1 MEDEKKTKKQ
11 LIEELNCLRLEQI
24 EQAKVNSEKFTKAFL
39 QNSIP
44 SIITAMKDGRAVE
57 VSDAFL
63 RLAGLKRHEVIGRT
77 SVEGGFLAEKQR
89 EVFFS
94 ELNKNG
100 RVENLEM
107 EISTRDGSLRYGLFN
122 SVMMSIG
129 NEKFLLTAIHDI
141 TERKQAEE
149 EKAIIDVQNRQLQK
163 SESLGRM
170 AGAIAH
176 HFNNK
181 LGAVIGNLEL
191 ALMELPKGANPQVRI
206 TAAMKASHQAAEI
219 SGMMLTY
226 LGQSF
231 EKRELL
237 DLSDACVKSL
247 PMLQAVMP
255 LNVVLEKDLPAP
267 GPVISTNT
275 DYIKQVL
282 TNLVTN
288 AWEAI
293 GTGSGTVSLRVK
305 TVSPAQISAAK
316 RHPIDWQAQDDAYA
330 CLEIADTGCGIED
343 EAIEKIFD
351 PFFSTKFTGRGMGL
365 AVVLGIL
372 KTHNGVLTV
381 ESTPKQGSTFRIFF
395 PLSEETFL
403 RSQKAG
409 SSVDSS
415 ISEFPPVKSEG
426 GGTVLVVEDDE
437 MLRNMAATMLTSLGF
452 AVLEAIDG
460 VEALEIFG
468 KHESEIKFVL
478 SDLTMPRMNG
488 WETLVA
494 LRKLQPGIPVILAS
508 GYDKAHVMEGD
519 HPELPQ
525 AFLAKPYNLKAL
537 RNTISQA
544 LSNKKK

>member
-44 SIITAMKDGRAVE
+44 TIITAIKDGRAVE

-77 SVEGGFLAEKQR
+77 AVEGGFFTEEQR
-89 EVFFS
+89 AVFFN

-107 EISTRDGSLRYGLFN
+107 GINTGDGSLRYGLFN

-149 EKAIIDVQNRQLQK
+149 EKAIIEVQNRQLQK

-191 ALMELPKGANPQVRI
+191 ALTELPKGGNPQARI
-206 TAAMKASHQAAEI
+206 IAAMKASGKAAEM
-219 SGMMLTY
+219 SSMMLTY
-226 LGQSF
+226 VGQSF
-231 EKRELL
+231 EQRELL
-237 DLSDACVKSL
+237 DLSDACVRGL
-247 PMLQAVMP
+247 PMIQAVMP
-255 LNVVLEKDLPAP
+255 ANVVLKKDLPVR
-267 GPVISTNT
+267 GPIVSTNA
-275 DYIKQVL
+275 DYIQQAL
-282 TNLVTN
+282 TNLLTN

-293 GTGSGTVSLRVK
+293 GTESGTVSLCVK
-305 TVSPAQISAAK
+305 TVSLAQISTAK
-316 RHPIDWQAQDDAYA
+316 RYPIDWQAQYTAYA
-330 CLEIADTGCGIED
+330 CLEVADTGCGIED
-343 EAIEKIFD
+343 RDIEKIFD
-351 PFFSTKFTGRGMGL
+351 PFYSNKFTGRGMGL
-365 AVVLGIL
+365 PVVLGIL

-381 ESTPKQGSTFRIFF
+381 ESIPNQGSTFRIFF
-395 PLSEETFL
+395 PLSEKALMRYQE
-403 RSQKAG
+403 AG
-409 SSVDSS
+409 SSYDYS
-415 ISEFPPVKSEG
+415 ISSFFPTKFIDG
-426 GGTVLVVEDDE
+426 GAVLLAEDDE
-437 MLRNMAATMLTSLGF
+437 MMCNMAGTMLESFGF
-452 AVLEAIDG
+452 SVMKAKDG
-460 VEALEIFG
+460 VEAMEIFG
-468 KHESEIKFVL
+468 KHQSEIQFVL

-488 WETLVA
+488 WETLTA
-494 LRKLQPGIPVILAS
+494 LRKLQPNIPVILAS

-525 AFLAKPYNLKAL
+525 AFLAKPYNLNAL
-537 RNTISQA
+537 RDAISQA
-544 LSNKKK
+544 LGKID